1 MTKQVKIAFAA
12 LQAMFV
18 LAIIVGVRNQV
29 SEETQVTVRRNRAIA
44 QALGKHAG
52 EFFAARQDQSGE
64 FSLRELNAFLAER
77 LGRGKLFD
85 EGAGRAESF
94 EVYRLQDLK
103 LGRIRPEILDSVD
116 FSEPYTI
123 RDDGSTIT
131 VTVPFALTEKASSAT
146 ETADDYYGIVRI
158 PAHRA
163 RIYRALL
170 ERNAALY
177 LTVGFLF
184 AAQLI
189 LGYLLMLKRRRE
201 IIFERGY
208 LREHALGALKLQR
221 QILDGIIQDHEGAGP
236 REFDE
241 FETDSGE
248 ADDGSK
254 VVRLFDDRGGK

>member
-1 MTKQVKIAFAA
+1 MTKQVKFAFAA
-12 LQAMFV
+12 LQV
-18 LAIIVGVRNQV
+18 LFLAAIVVGVRNQI
-29 SEETQVTVRRNRAIA
+29 SEETQITVRRNRAIA
-44 QALGKHAG
+44 QAIGKHAG
-52 EFFAARQDQSGE
+52 EFFAGREQQE
-64 FSLRELNAFLAER
+64 FSLRQLNGFLAER

-85 EGAGRAESF
+85 EGGGRAESF

-116 FSEPYTI
+116 FSEPYTV
-123 RDDGSTIT
+123 RDDEITIT
-131 VTVPFALTEKASSAT
+131 VTVPFALADSAT
-146 ETADDYYGIVRI
+146 QGEAEPYGIVRI
-158 PAHRA
+158 PAQRL
-163 RIYRALL
+163 RIYRGLI

-221 QILDGIIQDHEGAGP
+221 QILDGIIRDHEGGAHDL
-236 REFDE
+236 EDL
-241 FETDSGE
+241 SGE
-248 ADDGSK
+248 ADEGSK
-254 VVRLFDDRGGK
+254 VVQLFDDHGGK

>member
-12 LQAMFV
+12 LQV
-18 LAIIVGVRNQV
+18 LFLAAIVVGVRNQI
-29 SEETQVTVRRNRAIA
+29 SEETQITVRRNRAIA
-44 QALGKHAG
+44 QAIGKHAG
-52 EFFAARQDQSGE
+52 EFFADREQQEFTLRQ
-64 FSLRELNAFLAER
+64 LNGFLAER

-85 EGAGRAESF
+85 EGGGRAESF

-116 FSEPYTI
+116 FSEPYTV
-123 RDDGSTIT
+123 RNDGSTIT
-131 VTVPFALTEKASSAT
+131 VTVPFVL
-146 ETADDYYGIVRI
+146 ADSVTQGEAEPYGIVRI
-158 PAHRA
+158 PAQRL
-163 RIYRALL
+163 RIYRGLI

-221 QILDGIIQDHEGAGP
+221 QILDGIIRDHEGGAHDL
-236 REFDE
+236 EE
-241 FETDSGE
+241 LSGE
-248 ADDGSK
+248 ADEDSK
-254 VVRLFDDRGGK
+254 VVQLFDDHGGK

>member
-18 LAIIVGVRNQV
+18 LAIIVGVRNQI

-52 EFFAARQDQSGE
+52 EFFAARKDQNGE

-131 VTVPFALTEKASSAT
+131 VTVPFALTETQVQSA
-146 ETADDYYGIVRI
+146 EDFYGIVRI

-163 RIYRALL
+163 RMYRALL

-236 REFDE
+236 QEFDE